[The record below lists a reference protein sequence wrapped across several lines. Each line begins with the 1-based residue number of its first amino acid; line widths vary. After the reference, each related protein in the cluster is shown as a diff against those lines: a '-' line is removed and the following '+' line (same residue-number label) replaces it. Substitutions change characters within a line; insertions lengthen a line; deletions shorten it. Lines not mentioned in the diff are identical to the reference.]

1 MNKIQHFEDLDV
13 WQKSA
18 SLYNHIALMCE
29 QGKLKNDFTA
39 KDQLKRA
46 ALSISNNIAEGFEY
60 ENNLQFIRF
69 LRYAKGSAGE
79 VRSMLNVFYQSDFIE
94 EKTYRKL
101 LDDVTFISQSLKNFM
116 KYLQSNSRK
125 STTTP

>member
-1 MNKIQHFEDLDV
+1 MNKIQRFEDLDV

-18 SLYNHIALMCE
+18 ALYKDISVLYE

-46 ALSISNNIAEGFEY
+46 ALSISKNIAEGYEY

-69 LRYAKGSAGE
+69 LKYAKGSAGE
-79 VRSMLNVFYQSDFIE
+79 LRSMISILYERELIGETQS
-94 EKTYRKL
+94 KKL
-101 LDDVTFISQSLKNFM
+101 IQDVTFISQSIKNFM
-116 KYLQSNSRK
+116 KYLVNHYQSTK
-125 STTTP
+125 